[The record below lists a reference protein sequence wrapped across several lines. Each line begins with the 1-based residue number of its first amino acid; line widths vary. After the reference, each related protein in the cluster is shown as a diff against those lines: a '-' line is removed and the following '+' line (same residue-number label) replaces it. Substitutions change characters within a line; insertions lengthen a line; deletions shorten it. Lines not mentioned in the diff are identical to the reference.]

1 MPRSACETQ
10 PTAAAEASPF
20 KLNADGV
27 RVAVRLTP
35 KAAADRIQGIALEAD
50 GSPSLKCAVSAPPV
64 EGKANEALVKLLA
77 KAWKLP
83 KSSISLVRGAG
94 ERRKILHLAGEPRA
108 LLARL
113 ETWLGGLHG

>member
-1 MPRSACETQ
+1 MAIYATSLASESG
-10 PTAAAEASPF
+10 SPF
-20 KLNADGV
+20 SVGADGV

-35 KAAADRIQGIALEAD
+35 RAATDRIQGITIEAD
-50 GSPSLKCAVSAPPV
+50 GSPSLKCAVSAAPV

-113 ETWLGGLHG
+113 ETWLRGLHG